1 MRCKNFLI
9 LTVITNKIGSLSDD
23 TSFEKVF
30 KEHFTPLTYY
40 AVKFTKD
47 TDSAKEIV
55 HNVFISLWEKR
66 ETISTDQPLRSYLY
80 TSVHNRCLNYLRD
93 KSKFLDEDVGDLD
106 FINELSGEH
115 YNLIEQNETESII
128 AEAISRLPDRCRQV
142 FKLNRFEDKKYREIA
157 SLLNISVKT
166 VEAQIS
172 KALRILRE
180 ELNDYLTIIIIW
192 IITKL

>member
-1 MRCKNFLI
+1 M
-9 LTVITNKIGSLSDD
+9 TGITNKIESLSDD
-23 TSFEKVF
+23 TYFEKVF
-30 KEHFTPLTYY
+30 KEYFTTLTYY

-66 ETISTDQPLRSYLY
+66 ESVSTNQPLRSYLY

-93 KSKFLDEDVGDLD
+93 RSKFLNEDIGDLD
-106 FINELSGEH
+106 YINELSGEH
-115 YNLIEQNETESII
+115 YDLIEQNETESII
-128 AEAISRLPDRCRQV
+128 AEAISRLPEKCRQI
-142 FKLNRFEDKKYREIA
+142 FKLNRFEEKKYKEIA

-192 IITKL
+192 IITKMW